1 MRVLVVMAAL
11 MVGCAARTE
20 KPVEAPPIHHDPAL
34 TLAPMPTPVIHE
46 VPRLPVP
53 CGHSTTVKV
62 GKLNVNMPKGGKL
75 EIEGIKTSTEA
86 YSITLE
92 GVEFIN
98 TAECK

>member
-1 MRVLVVMAAL
+1 MRIAL
-11 MVGCAARTE
+11 TLTLMMVGCAHTE
-20 KPVEAPPIHHDPAL
+20 KPVESPPIHHEPAL

-53 CGHSTTVKV
+53 CGQSTTVKV

-98 TAECK
+98 THDCK